1 MIDEEAA
8 EQARLA
14 AELEFQ
20 ECIGVD
26 DFLGHV
32 YSGRE
37 KGIYL
42 SAYMFQPC
50 CIPVIYFIIWRQSTF

>member
-8 EQARLA
+8 EQARIA
-14 AELEFQ
+14 AEMEFR

-26 DFLGHV
+26 DFLAHV

-37 KGIYL
+37 KGIHTL
-42 SAYMFQPC
+42 
-50 CIPVIYFIIWRQSTF
+50 IWYVTILI